1 MPGIGIHDW
10 WQDAEAAAANYSIGV
25 WLFLRA
31 LGVVY
36 ALAFLSLAT
45 QIKGLAGREG
55 ILPAR
60 EFLQQARE
68 TYGGRSVFEVPTL
81 CWSNSSDN
89 FLSLLC
95 WTGALLGGL
104 VAFGIA
110 QLPAL
115 MLAWLFYL
123 SLFSAA
129 RLFLGYQWDSLL
141 LEAGFLAIFLAP
153 WRLLPVGPVDIP
165 PWPILVLLYWLLF
178 RLMFLSGFV
187 KLRSGDPT
195 WKQLT
200 ALAYHYVTQ
209 PLPTPPAGFAHHL
222 PKGFHKF
229 SAIVMFTIELG
240 APFLIFAPPPFRH
253 LAALLIV
260 LLMLLIMLTGN
271 YAFFNLLTVALC
283 LPLLDNAFY
292 ASAFNQPPTA
302 TTATATAWPPLVS
315 IAVAALLIIFSV
327 IRLLRLFRVDA
338 RIIRT
343 IGNFL
348 DSWPVVNH
356 YGLFS
361 IMTTSRLEIVVEG
374 SRDGKTWVPYEF
386 KFKPGDLKRA
396 PPWVAPHQP
405 RLDWQMW
412 FAALS
417 DYRLNSW
424 FIAFLI
430 RLLQGS
436 APVLALLKYNP
447 FPNGSPIY
455 VRAVVYE
462 YRFATR
468 AERRASGTWW
478 TREKRWLYCPVYSL
492 RGPETQLTSFDDVA
506 AD

>member
-1 MPGIGIHDW
+1 MWNTMPPLAD
-10 WQDAEAAAANYSIGV
+10 AAANYSIGI

-31 LGVVY
+31 LGVIY
-36 ALAFLSLAT
+36 AFAFLSLAV
-45 QIKGLAGREG
+45 QIKGLAGRDG

-60 EFLQQARE
+60 EFLQQTRE
-68 TYGGRSVFEVPTL
+68 TYGQQSFFQVPTL
-81 CWSNSSDN
+81 CWFNNTDN
-89 FLSLLC
+89 FLKFLC
-95 WTGALLGGL
+95 WGGALLGAL

-115 MLAWLFYL
+115 ILAWFFYL
-123 SLFSAA
+123 SLFGIA

-153 WRLLPVGPVDIP
+153 WRLASGGPIDIP

-187 KLRSGDPT
+187 KLRSGDQT

-200 ALAYHYVTQ
+200 ALAYHYFTQ
-209 PLPTPPAGFAHHL
+209 PLPTPPSWSAHQL
-222 PKGFHKF
+222 SKAFHKF
-229 SAIVMFTIELG
+229 SAIVMFAVELG

-260 LLMLLIMLTGN
+260 MLMLLIMLTGN
-271 YAFFNLLTVALC
+271 YAFFNLLTIALC
-283 LPLLDNAFY
+283 LPLLDNTFY
-292 ASAFNQPPTA
+292 ASLFNQPLPA
-302 TTATATAWPPLVS
+302 ATATAWPPLVS
-315 IAVAALLIIFSV
+315 IAVAALLITFSV
-327 IRLLRLFRVDA
+327 VRLLRLFRVDA
-338 RIIRT
+338 RIVQT
-343 IGNFL
+343 VGSFL
-348 DSWPVVNH
+348 DTWPIANH

-361 IMTTSRLEIVVEG
+361 IMTTSRLEIIVEG
-374 SRDGKTWVPYEF
+374 SRDGKTWLPYEF

-436 APVLALLKYNP
+436 GPVLGLLKHNP
-447 FPNGSPIY
+447 FPNSPPIY

-462 YRFATR
+462 YRFTTR
-468 AERRASGTWW
+468 AERRATRAWW
-478 TREKRWLYCPVYSL
+478 TREKSWLYCPVYSL
-492 RGPETQLTSFDDVA
+492 RGPETELTSFDDL
-506 AD
+506 

>member
-1 MPGIGIHDW
+1 MWNTPP
-10 WQDAEAAAANYSIGV
+10 QLAEAAANYSIGA

-31 LGVVY
+31 LGIIY
-36 ALAFLSLAT
+36 ALAFLSLAI
-45 QIKGLAGREG
+45 QIKGLAGRDG

-60 EFLQQARE
+60 EFLQQTRE
-68 TYGGRSVFEVPTL
+68 AYGRQSFFQVPTL
-81 CWSNSSDN
+81 CWLNNTDN
-89 FLSLLC
+89 FLKFLC
-95 WTGALLGGL
+95 WAGAVLGALVACGL
-104 VAFGIA
+104 V

-115 MLAWLFYL
+115 ILAWLFYL
-123 SLFSAA
+123 SLFSVA

-153 WRLLPVGPVDIP
+153 WRLAPAGPIDIP

-178 RLMFLSGFV
+178 RLIFLSGFV
-187 KLRSGDPT
+187 KLRSGDQT

-200 ALAYHYVTQ
+200 ALAYHYFTQ
-209 PLPTPPAGFAHHL
+209 PLPTPPSWSAHQL
-222 PKGFHKF
+222 SKAIHKS
-229 SAIVMFTIELG
+229 SAIVMFAIELG
-240 APFLIFAPPPFRH
+240 APFLIFAPPPLRH
-253 LAALLIV
+253 VAALLIV
-260 LLMLLIMLTGN
+260 VLMLLIMLTGN

-283 LPLLDNAFY
+283 FPLLNNAFY
-292 ASAFNQPPTA
+292 TSILDQPLSATA
-302 TTATATAWPPLVS
+302 ATAWPPMVP
-315 IAVAALLIIFSV
+315 IAVATLLITFSV

-338 RIIRT
+338 RIVQA

-348 DSWPVVNH
+348 DSWPIVNH

-374 SRDGKTWVPYEF
+374 SRDGKTWLPYEF

-424 FIAFLI
+424 FVAFLI

-436 APVLALLKYNP
+436 APVLAMLKDNP
-447 FPNGSPIY
+447 FPNSPPIY

-462 YRFATR
+462 YRFTTR
-468 AERRASGTWW
+468 AQRRASGAWW

-492 RGPETQLTSFDDVA
+492 RGPESELTSFDDL
-506 AD
+506 

>member
-1 MPGIGIHDW
+1 MWNTLPPL
-10 WQDAEAAAANYSIGV
+10 AEAAANYSVGT

-31 LGVVY
+31 LGVIY
-36 ALAFLSLAT
+36 TLAFLSLAV
-45 QIKGLAGREG
+45 QIKGLAGRDS

-60 EFLQQARE
+60 EFLQQTRE
-68 TYGGRSVFEVPTL
+68 TYGRRRGLVVPTL
-81 CWSNSSDN
+81 CWFSDTDR
-89 FLSLLC
+89 FLKLLC
-95 WTGALLGGL
+95 WAGALLGAL

-110 QLPAL
+110 QRPAL
-115 MLAWLFYL
+115 ILAWLFYL
-123 SLFSAA
+123 SLFNVA

-153 WRLLPVGPVDIP
+153 ARPGPAGPIDIP
-165 PWPILVLLYWLLF
+165 SWPILVLLYWLLF

-187 KLRSGDPT
+187 KLRSGDQT
-195 WKQLT
+195 WQQFT
-200 ALAYHYVTQ
+200 ALAYHYFTQ
-209 PLPTPPAGFAHHL
+209 PLPTPPAWSAHQL
-222 PKGFHKF
+222 AKAFHKF
-229 SAIVMFTIELG
+229 SAIVMFAIELG

-253 LAALLIV
+253 LAALLIIV
-260 LLMLLIMLTGN
+260 LMLLIMLTGN
-271 YAFFNLLTVALC
+271 YAFFNLLTIALC
-283 LPLLDNAFY
+283 LPLLNNAFY
-292 ASAFNQPPTA
+292 ASAFNQSWPAATA
-302 TTATATAWPPLVS
+302 TTWPPIVS
-315 IAVAALLIIFSV
+315 IAVAAVLVTFSV
-327 IRLLRLFRVDA
+327 IRLLRLFRVEA
-338 RIIRT
+338 PIVQT

-348 DSWPVVNH
+348 DTWPIVNH

-374 SRDGKTWVPYEF
+374 SRDGETWLPYEF

-436 APVLALLKYNP
+436 APVLGLLKHNP
-447 FPNGSPIY
+447 FPKAPPIY
-455 VRAVVYE
+455 VRAVVYD
-462 YRFATR
+462 YRFTTR
-468 AERRASGTWW
+468 AGRRASGAWW

-492 RGPETQLTSFDDVA
+492 RGPETELSSFGDV
-506 AD
+506 